1 MNVEIGKAAA
11 AETPASVIAGD
22 MMEHIAA
29 IMMLVGGI
37 ESISAQK
44 YTCGFGSKLHVSIAP
59 FAGVPKDI
67 ALQGVAIKDALAQI
81 LSVAN
86 ITRVLA
92 KPSDEEMKE
101 VRKTWAESVQG
112 ARDVNGG
119 SSQYTDKGN
128 SSEDDDE
135 GGD

>member
-29 IMMLVGGI
+29 VMMLVGGI

-86 ITRVLA
+86 ITKVTA
-92 KPSDEEMKE
+92 QPSASEMLDI
-101 VRKTWAESVQG
+101 RRTWDASVKS
-112 ARDVNGG
+112 ASEANGG
-119 SSQYTDKGN
+119 SSQF
-128 SSEDDDE
+128 
-135 GGD
+135 